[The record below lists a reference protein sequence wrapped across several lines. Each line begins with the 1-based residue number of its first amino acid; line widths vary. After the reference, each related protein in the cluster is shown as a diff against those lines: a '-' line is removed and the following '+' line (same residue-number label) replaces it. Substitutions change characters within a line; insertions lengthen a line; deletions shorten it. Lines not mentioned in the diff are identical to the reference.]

1 VSDQESGADNALSGH
16 FSGPVVQAGA
26 VHGDVHFH
34 AAEARALVP
43 RQLMAPPPGFTDRF
57 AEVSLLDNLL
67 ERPGVVVLRG
77 RGGMGKTALALRW
90 LGLRA
95 ERFPDGHLH
104 AELVLPDGG
113 PVAPEDVLGR
123 FLRSFGIPP
132 DRIPAGLSERIA
144 LYRSVTAVKL
154 VALLLDDAVSA
165 AQVRVLVPASSDSVT
180 IVTSHRPLLG
190 LLASGAR
197 TVAVGPLD
205 PAAAFAV
212 LGHHIGH
219 DRVAAERE
227 SAERLA
233 DFCGGLP
240 IALCVVGA
248 HAAARPQ
255 RPLARLVAELADE
268 RARLDGLSVEGD
280 LSVRSTLDV
289 AYLDLSPELQRAY
302 RLLGLHPGRIM
313 ETAAVAAMLATTPE
327 SARRRLG
334 ALVDASLVEE
344 LDDDRYS
351 LHDLVRVHAFEQA
364 QAQEEEKVRTAA
376 VHRVVCWYVFAAQA
390 ANRRVMPA
398 RATLAFSHEAS
409 FVLPEDL
416 TAQVHA
422 LEWLERHRP
431 TLLTAMTDALDR
443 GWPELA
449 YHLADALQPIVI
461 LHGHHADALSTAET
475 GLRAAQATGDPAGQ
489 VRMRKRLARVQVAA
503 GDLERAQQNTDE
515 LLRSTRAS
523 KDRRGEASAWKTLAL
538 IAAGRGHLA
547 DAAGALARA
556 VEILRSL
563 GRRRGEGLALINLG
577 ETLTR
582 LGQADHA
589 IGHLRRAR
597 ELLTT
602 LGVPDPYNDARAA
615 LALGQAYFDEGDTD
629 SARSL
634 FDHALIVFADHGS
647 DHQRGLTHQALARL
661 AARVGDEKQSRRHSD
676 LARTF
681 LARPTWSGS

>member
-1 VSDQESGADNALSGH
+1 MSDRESDVDNALSGH
-16 FSGPVVQAGA
+16 FTGPVVQAGA

-34 AAEARALVP
+34 TTEASSPVP
-43 RQLMAPPPGFTDRF
+43 RQLMAPPPGFTDRS
-57 AEVSLLDNLL
+57 AELSILDTLL
-67 ERPGVVVLRG
+67 ERPGVVVIRG

-90 LGLRA
+90 LGLTA
-95 ERFPDGHLH
+95 ARFPDGHLH
-104 AELVLPDGG
+104 AELSLPNGG

-123 FLRSFGIPP
+123 FLRSFGIPH
-132 DRIPAGLSERIA
+132 DRVPTGLPERIA
-144 LYRSVTAVKL
+144 LYRSVTAEKL

-165 AQVRVLVPASSDSVT
+165 AQVRVLVPASSGSVT
-180 IVTSHRPLLG
+180 VVTSHRPLLG

-197 TVAVGPLD
+197 AVAVGPLD
-205 PAAAFAV
+205 SAAALDA

-240 IALCVVGA
+240 IALSVVGA
-248 HAAARPQ
+248 NAAARPK

-280 LSVRSTLDV
+280 ISVRSTLDM
-289 AYLDLSPELQRAY
+289 AYLDLPPELQRAY

-313 ETAAVAAMLATTPE
+313 ETAAVAAMLATKPDL
-327 SARRRLG
+327 ARRWLG

-364 QAQEEEKVRTAA
+364 LAEDDDKARTDSVR
-376 VHRVVCWYVFAAQA
+376 RVVCWYVFATQA

-398 RATLAFSHEAS
+398 RATLAFSPDTS
-409 FVLPEDL
+409 FVLPDDL
-416 TAQVHA
+416 SVQVHA

-443 GWPELA
+443 GWSELA
-449 YHLADALQPIVI
+449 YHLADALQPIII
-461 LHGHHADALSTAET
+461 LHGHPADGLKTAET
-475 GLRAAQATGDPAGQ
+475 GLLAAEATGDLVGQ
-489 VRMRKRLARVQVAA
+489 IRMRKRLARVQAAA

-515 LLRSTRAS
+515 LLRSARAS
-523 KDRRGEASAWKTLAL
+523 NDRRGEASAWKTRAL
-538 IAAGRGHLA
+538 IDVGRGNLTDAA
-547 DAAGALARA
+547 DALSRA
-556 VEILRSL
+556 VDILRSL

-582 LGQADHA
+582 LGQSDRA

-615 LALGQAYFDEGDTD
+615 LALGQAYLDEGDTN

-634 FDHALIVFADHGS
+634 FDHALIVFAEHGS

-661 AARVGDEKQSRRHSD
+661 AARIGDEEQSRRHSD
-676 LARTF
+676 RART
-681 LARPTWSGS
+681 LLVRPNWFES